1 MRKTISTGWLPGL
14 LLMMLLAPISPLDA
28 QTTQTQPAPSPPRSS
43 PPPAYN
49 SRDEGE
55 LIELEEVQIHGEIA
69 QPNVAITVARQ
80 EPMFREIALE
90 RTPAEGLT
98 NVDLSG
104 LSMKTPPIVKMRDW
118 REMLERPRQ

>member
-1 MRKTISTGWLPGL
+1 MIKTISKGWLPGL
-14 LLMMLLAPISPLDA
+14 LLTMILSPLSPLNA
-28 QTTQTQPAPSPPRSS
+28 QTTSAQPVAT

-104 LSMKTPPIVKMRDW
+104 LSMQTPPIVRMRDW
-118 REMLERPRQ
+118 REILQRPRQ

>member
-1 MRKTISTGWLPGL
+1 MRKTIFTGWLAGL
-14 LLMMLLAPISPLDA
+14 LLMMLAPMSILDA
-28 QTTQTQPAPSPPRSS
+28 QTTQTQPAPA
-43 PPPAYN
+43 PPPVYN

-104 LSMKTPPIVKMRDW
+104 INTKTPPIVKMRDW
-118 REMLERPRQ
+118 REILKRPRQ